1 MSNSN
6 IVSTSD
12 GSKQLVTFNKIQ
24 QKVVRQNIHSEDEYL
39 SHIGS
44 IIQRDFFPDLAELK
58 GEAPADEI
66 VDGFETPP
74 DPPTQ
79 NPQRDVTSVRLDTY
93 LANNTTEDNASFIE
107 IIEES
112 ERKREAKLAK
122 FFPSRSPA
130 SGSSLA
136 IATSDAPLAIKDS
149 SHPKTQ
155 ITPRPNIEQS
165 TKQEPPPSVESITSH
180 NTVHFIPD
188 GAPLTAQE
196 LTEHFDRERRICP
209 ANSRFKRPMVP
220 VMDKRKLVG
229 MGGQLKAGR
238 FGIDGKE
245 VTGTEGLLAT
255 PQAGGYKFMDTSASP
270 ALSAFSGP
278 GSTPLM
284 TWGEV
289 DSTPYRLDEET
300 GHTPLVSSF
309 RLPSPSKREA
319 LAHQLADKAGRQ
331 RAKVRAEA
339 MKLAK
344 SGLLLSPYAAKMML
358 SPAAK
363 RLLSTTTGSSSGG
376 KLAFGGCPNSSVRV
390 TPLGLTPRRLPS
402 DIGIIRRP
410 PTSSSVSKL
419 STPRR
424 ERDGGGR
431 GLENSVDLTKDLL
444 NLSGSKSATSPTSEK

>member
-1 MSNSN
+1 MSNPN

-12 GSKQLVTFNKIQ
+12 GSKQLLTYSKIQ
-24 QKVVRQNIHSEDEYL
+24 QKVVRQNIHPEDEYL

-66 VDGFETPP
+66 VDGSETPP
-74 DPPTQ
+74 GPPTQ

-130 SGSSLA
+130 SSLSLTTA
-136 IATSDAPLAIKDS
+136 AFDAPLAIEGV

-155 ITPRPNIEQS
+155 ITPRSKVEQS
-165 TKQEPPPSVESITSH
+165 IKQEPPPSVESITSH

-196 LTEHFDRERRICP
+196 LTEHFDRERRICA
-209 ANSRFKRPMVP
+209 ANSRFKRPMAP

-245 VTGTEGLLAT
+245 VAGTESLLAT

-270 ALSAFSGP
+270 ALSAFG
-278 GSTPLM
+278 GAGGTPLM

-331 RAKVRAEA
+331 RAKGRAEA

-363 RLLSTTTGSSSGG
+363 RLLCNTTGGSSSG
-376 KLAFGGCPNSSVRV
+376 KLAFGGRPNSSIRA
-390 TPLGLTPRRLPS
+390 TPVGLTPRRLPS
-402 DIGIIRRP
+402 DIGVIRRP
-410 PTSSSVSKL
+410 PTSSAGKP

-424 ERDGGGR
+424 ECDGGGR
-431 GLENSVDLTKDLL
+431 GLENAVDLTKDLL
-444 NLSGSKSATSPTSEK
+444 NLSASKSASSPTSEK

>member
-1 MSNSN
+1 
-6 IVSTSD
+6 
-12 GSKQLVTFNKIQ
+12 
-24 QKVVRQNIHSEDEYL
+24 
-39 SHIGS
+39 
-44 IIQRDFFPDLAELK
+44 
-58 GEAPADEI
+58 
-66 VDGFETPP
+66 
-74 DPPTQ
+74 
-79 NPQRDVTSVRLDTY
+79 
-93 LANNTTEDNASFIE
+93 
-107 IIEES
+107 
-112 ERKREAKLAK
+112 
-122 FFPSRSPA
+122 
-130 SGSSLA
+130 LA
-136 IATSDAPLAIKDS
+136 IEDSPHSMLQITSHSKTEQAIK
-149 SHPKTQ
+149 
-155 ITPRPNIEQS
+155 
-165 TKQEPPPSVESITSH
+165 QESPPSVESITSH

-196 LTEHFDRERRICP
+196 ISQHFDRERRICP
-209 ANSRFKRPMVP
+209 ANSRFKRPMAP

-245 VTGTEGLLAT
+245 VAGTEGLLAT
-255 PQAGGYKFMDTSASP
+255 PQVGGYKFMDTSASP
-270 ALSAFSGP
+270 ALSVFGGA

-319 LAHQLADKAGRQ
+319 LAHQLADRAGRQ
-331 RAKVRAEA
+331 RAKGRAEA

-344 SGLLLSPYAAKMML
+344 SGLLLSPYAAKIML

-376 KLAFGGCPNSSVRV
+376 KLAFGGRPNSSVRA

-402 DIGIIRRP
+402 DIGVVRRP
-410 PTSSSVSKL
+410 PTSSVNKP

-424 ERDGGGR
+424 ESDGGRR
-431 GLENSVDLTKDLL
+431 GLESAADLTKDLL
-444 NLSGSKSATSPTSEK
+444 NLSGSKSAASPTS